1 MSNRETVSPVHHLLL
16 GTQLTR
22 TTKFFML
29 MATGSTSP
37 DHSNKGRDMATKEF
51 DAHKWEKKPTTVTF
65 RTKDGDRVRFTAE
78 KERKVPVHVKFK
90 TRGR

>member
-1 MSNRETVSPVHHLLL
+1 
-16 GTQLTR
+16 
-22 TTKFFML
+22 
-29 MATGSTSP
+29 
-37 DHSNKGRDMATKEF
+37 MATKEF